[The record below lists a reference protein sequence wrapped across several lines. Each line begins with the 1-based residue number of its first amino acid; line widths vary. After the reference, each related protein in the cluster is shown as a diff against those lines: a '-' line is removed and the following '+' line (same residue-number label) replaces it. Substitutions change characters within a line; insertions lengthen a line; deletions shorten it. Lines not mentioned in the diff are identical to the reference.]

1 MVDLSGLM
9 EGMPSSRNVIFQNS
23 FTMCHTLAQVYDFF
37 ALVKLD
43 TDMNSTQDSL
53 FDTNTKRIYNDCTPI
68 PIHKISLTDDKTNR
82 LGIMGAVIC
91 CEMNNHRRKKDYLL
105 PYLTGLRID
114 YGWHLERSLA
124 KMDCGLGDT
133 SWVYAVN
140 ENGEEDKDQMHF
152 LKRFRI
158 VNDDGFWQMYLLYNA
173 ERVMPVWWHGLYVV
187 RGYVFT
193 LSDIRLIENMEDS
206 DKETFS
212 KKKLLLPKVNV
223 IKNSANIKVTYWSD
237 HDGFCRET
245 VKITID
251 DDGRLTS
258 IKRTKQEVLVPSNIC
273 ICY

>member
-1 MVDLSGLM
+1 MSFFL
-9 EGMPSSRNVIFQNS
+9 NS
-23 FTMCHTLAQVYDFF
+23 FVMCHTLAQTYDFF

-43 TDMNSTQDSL
+43 TDMNSAQDSL
-53 FDTNTKRIYNDCTPI
+53 FDIDTKCIYNDCTPI
-68 PIHKISLTDDKTNR
+68 PIHKISLMDDKTNR
-82 LGIMGAVIC
+82 LGIMGAEIC

-114 YGWHLERSLA
+114 YGWQLERSLA

-133 SWVYAVN
+133 SWIYAVN
-140 ENGEEDKDQMHF
+140 ESGEEDKDQMHF

-158 VNDDGFWQMYLLYNA
+158 LNDDGFWQMYLLYNA
-173 ERVMPVWWHGLYVV
+173 ERVMPVWWHGHYVV

-223 IKNSANIKVTYWSD
+223 MKNSANIKVTYWSD

-251 DDGRLTS
+251 DDGRVTS